1 MPVDPSCPACQ
12 GTGWRET
19 ERDGLTAVE
28 RCPCGGAL
36 PLATRLAEA
45 GVPERFRE
53 ASFDNFRCRLP
64 GDPNDYD
71 VLTTAAG
78 AVRSFANE
86 YPVGTSRGVLLQG
99 PPGVGKTHLA
109 VSALRR
115 LSERGFQ
122 TVFFDYQALLQRIRD
137 SYNKASGAVDRDAY
151 RRALDAEVL
160 LLDDLGAHRA
170 TDWVFDTVTAIIN
183 HRYNEDKP
191 MIVTTN
197 LPVVDRGGVVRQREP
212 GGEFGLNDALGDR
225 IGERAVSRLFE
236 MCREVRIRI
245 NQDYR
250 LRKHAAGSGW

>member
-1 MPVDPSCPACQ
+1 M
-12 GTGWRET
+12 
-19 ERDGLTAVE
+19 TAVE
-28 RCPCGGAL
+28 RCGCSQTTPVA
-36 PLATRLAEA
+36 ARLVDA
-45 GVPERFRE
+45 GVPERFRL
-53 ASFDNFRCRLP
+53 ASFDNFRCKLP
-64 GDPNDYD
+64 GDPNDFD

-78 AVRSFANE
+78 AVRNFANE

-122 TVFFDYQALLQRIRD
+122 TVFFDYQALLQRIKD
-137 SYNKASGAVDRDAY
+137 SYNKSSRSVDRNAY
-151 RRALDAEVL
+151 RRALEAEIL

-191 MIVTTN
+191 VIVTTN
-197 LPVVDRGGVVRQREP
+197 LPVRERGDIVRRREP
-212 GGEFGLNDALGDR
+212 TGEYRIDDSLGDR
-225 IGERAVSRLFE
+225 IGDRAVSRLFE
-236 MCREVRIRI
+236 MCREVRISI

-250 LRKHAAGSGW
+250 LRKHAAG